1 MRNAIKNRDKWAG
14 IWIRFREGDRSAFS
28 EIYEEFIDTLFAYGS
43 KITSNRELLKDCIQ
57 DVFFNLY
64 RYNLNLNHPEYL
76 EFYLFRSLRN
86 EIIRK
91 VKKQEKES
99 ELTDEG
105 LFLFDLRFQAEQD
118 SFDPETDEM
127 RTDALRQILQ
137 SLDPQKRELLFLKFS
152 TGLNNNEIG
161 EMLGLNPETVKKQI
175 YRLLQSLRS
184 QIGSHFFELLVIWS
198 RNGKK

>member
-1 MRNAIKNRDKWAG
+1 MRKGIRDRNQWAET
-14 IWIRFREGDRSAFS
+14 WNRFRGGDRHAFS

-43 KITSNRELLKDCIQ
+43 KITNNRELLKDSIQ
-57 DVFFNLY
+57 DVFLNLY

-91 VKKQEKES
+91 VKKQKKES

-118 SFDPETDEM
+118 SFDPETDEI

-184 QIGSHFFELLVIWS
+184 QIGGHFFELLVIWS
-198 RNGKK
+198 RSAK